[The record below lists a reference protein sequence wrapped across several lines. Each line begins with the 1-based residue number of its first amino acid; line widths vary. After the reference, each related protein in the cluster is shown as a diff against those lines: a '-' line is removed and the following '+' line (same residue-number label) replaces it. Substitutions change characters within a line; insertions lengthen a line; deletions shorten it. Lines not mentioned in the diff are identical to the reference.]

1 MNSDEIELN
10 KELREKIVVRI
21 CRREREMFLQ
31 KDLSEPKQIE
41 EIQKILET
49 VLKEEARRI

>member
-10 KELREKIVVRI
+10 KELREKIVGRI

-49 VLKEEARRI
+49 ALKEEAKKI